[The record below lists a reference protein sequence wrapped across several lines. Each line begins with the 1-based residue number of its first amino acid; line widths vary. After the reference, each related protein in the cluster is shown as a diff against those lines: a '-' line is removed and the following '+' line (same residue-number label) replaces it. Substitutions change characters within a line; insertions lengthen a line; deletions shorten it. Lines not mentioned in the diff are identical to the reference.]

1 MDLGYYSVESNG
13 TLLDAAQ
20 AIARNHSRCVVV
32 VDHGKVVGVLSEG
45 DLVRALLRGTD
56 IYSPMQ
62 PFVHHGI
69 VFLEEKDMSR
79 ALALFRSHGISLIPI
94 LDKALKLQDVIT
106 LNELLTQVQLAS
118 PGASE

>member
-1 MDLGYYSVESNG
+1 MDLSYYTVESNG

-32 VDHGKVVGVLSEG
+32 IEHGKAIGVLSEG

-62 PFVHHGI
+62 PFIHHGI
-69 VFLEEKDMSR
+69 VFLGEKDMSR
-79 ALALFRSHGISLIPI
+79 ALPLFRSHGISLIPV
-94 LDKALKLQDVIT
+94 LDEALRLHDVIT
-106 LNELLTQVQLAS
+106 LNELLSQVQLAS
-118 PGASE
+118 PGTDA